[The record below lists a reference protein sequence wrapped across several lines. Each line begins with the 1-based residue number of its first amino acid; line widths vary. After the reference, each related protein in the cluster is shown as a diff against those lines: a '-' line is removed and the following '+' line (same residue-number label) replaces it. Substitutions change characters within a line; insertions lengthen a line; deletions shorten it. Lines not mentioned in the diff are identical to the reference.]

1 MALKIFIDAGHG
13 GEDSGAVGI
22 NGRLE
27 KDDNLKFALALGD
40 SLKSYG
46 FEVFQSRS
54 TDKFL
59 SLTERTNMA
68 NNMHADLFLSIQRN
82 AFNDPK
88 SNGIEVF
95 IYPTVGESTKDWANK
110 IYNSL
115 INVYAQSQ
123 RGVKTG
129 NLAVLRQTNMSAV
142 LLELGFIT
150 NDLDNQ
156 MFDLHFDDYVN
167 AITNCICDRFNID
180 RTDGI
185 SYQIVIGNFSKESE
199 ANKVLDA
206 IKTIGIIG
214 KVKAV

>member
-59 SLTERTNMA
+59 SLTERTNLA
-68 NNMHADLFLSIQRN
+68 NNMQADLFLSIHRN
-82 AFNDPK
+82 AFDDPK
-88 SNGIEVF
+88 SNGVEVF
-95 IYPTVGESTKDWANK
+95 IYPTVGQSTKDWANN

-115 INVYAQSQ
+115 VNVYAQSK
-123 RGVKTG
+123 RGVKSD

-150 NDLDNQ
+150 NEIDNQ
-156 MFDLHFDDYVN
+156 MFDFHFNAYVN
-167 AITNCICDRFNID
+167 AITQCVCDRFNISRRSD
-180 RTDGI
+180 KV
-185 SYQIVIGNFSKESE
+185 YQIIIGNFNKETD
-199 ANKVLDA
+199 ANRVLDA
-206 IKTIGIIG
+206 IKSIGLMG